1 MQNQQFTDEE
11 IAEKKEELMA
21 FYKEQIEVLQLQ
33 KDYEVL
39 ATDIEELRARR
50 LIAQVRVAQ
59 MMAPAP
65 EEKDMPE
72 ELKASM
78 EKMEKPARTLK
89 KEK

>member
-21 FYKEQIEVLQLQ
+21 FYREQIEVLQLQ
-33 KDYEVL
+33 KDYEAL

-50 LIAQVRVAQ
+50 IIAQVRVAQ

-65 EEKDMPE
+65 DEQDMPE

>member
-33 KDYEVL
+33 KDYEAL

-50 LIAQVRVAQ
+50 LIAQVRIAQ
-59 MMAPAP
+59 MMAPSP

-72 ELKASM
+72 DLKASM

>member
-1 MQNQQFTDEE
+1 MENQQFTDAE
-11 IAEKKEELMA
+11 IAEKKEELIA

-33 KDYEVL
+33 KDYEAL

-50 LIAQVRVAQ
+50 VIAQVRVAQ

-72 ELKASM
+72 ELRESM
-78 EKMEKPARTLK
+78 PKQTRTLK